1 MDNGTNDLFT
11 SVVNPRRPQNPNNL
25 RAEWSRSTLD
35 IRHKAAFMWTYELP
49 LNRFDAPALKTI
61 LHGWQLNGTYLFQS
75 AQPITIQSGVDSN
88 GNLDSAGDRVILNPT
103 GTGRTGTAVNFVC
116 RNSSGA
122 TSVATSAA
130 GCGGSAYV
138 VGYVAANANARYVQ
152 AGQGAIANVGRNT
165 VDSEHFNLW
174 NMSLFKNFYIREGK
188 RLQFRFE
195 LFNAFNVGQYALGN
209 ADVAPVQVSTN
220 AVSPSYANVTAANF
234 LNARQ
239 FDRQGR
245 SIQLGLKFSF

>member
-1 MDNGTNDLFT
+1 MDQVPAKDQLQGIGSGAVSLNAKNVALFVQDDLKLTPHVMINAGLHYEYFGNPACARNQERNSVSDLPGT
-11 SVVNPRRPQNPNNL
+11 PRVFHTP
-25 RAEWSRSTLD
+25 
-35 IRHKAAFMWTYELP
+35 
-49 LNRFDAPALKTI
+49 
-61 LHGWQLNGTYLFQS
+61 G
-75 AQPITIQSGVDSN
+75 
-88 GNLDSAGDRVILNPT
+88 T
-103 GTGRTGTAVNFVC
+103 GTGRTGTVAHFVC

-122 TSVATSAA
+122 TSVASSAG
-130 GCGGSAYV
+130 GCVGSAYV
-138 VGYVAANANARYVQ
+138 VGYVAANPNARYVQ

-174 NMSLFKNFYIREGK
+174 NMSLFKNFDIREGK

-245 SIQLGLKFSF
+245 SFQLGLKFSF